1 MPQWSDR
8 KVVHAYILAAI
19 GLAYGRFEQELGY
32 PAGELA
38 RSDFQISGGKGFFA
52 EEIHFGLRRVSML
65 F

>member
-32 PAGELA
+32 PAVNWHEVTFRFPVGRDSLKKRYTLGFGE
-38 RSDFQISGGKGFFA
+38 
-52 EEIHFGLRRVSML
+52 
-65 F
+65 